1 MSKKGI
7 EDLKKEYKEIRM
19 SEAQVDAFKQSIEK
33 AKKDNRKRSS
43 LRVWKNAGTIAA
55 AVLITFIILPNTS
68 AGVAHAMSQIPLI
81 GNVVKVVTFRD
92 YQYDSGTQI
101 ADVNVPNLEVE
112 DTGISLAQ
120 TTDEEGAAYDGETEE
135 TLPIAFSLKESTG
148 EINAD
153 IDAFTT
159 QIIEEFEADVR
170 MQTGVKEVIVSHET
184 VATPERYFTLK
195 LSHYEASADGV
206 ENVYYYTID
215 LTTGERITLADLFV
229 EDADYVSVISEE
241 IKHQM
246 REHMA
251 SNENAAYWLDE
262 EADEWNFKEI
272 TGETQFYINADNK
285 LVISF
290 NEGEVAPMYMG
301 VVSFEIPVEVLS
313 EIRK

>member
-1 MSKKGI
+1 
-7 EDLKKEYKEIRM
+7 
-19 SEAQVDAFKQSIEK
+19 
-33 AKKDNRKRSS
+33 
-43 LRVWKNAGTIAA
+43 
-55 AVLITFIILPNTS
+55 
-68 AGVAHAMSQIPLI
+68 MSQIPLI

-153 IDAFTT
+153 IEALTA
-159 QIIEEFEADVR
+159 QIIEEFEADVK

-184 VATPERYFTLK
+184 VATPEQYFTLK

-229 EDADYVSVISEE
+229 KDADYVSVISEE
-241 IKHQM
+241 IKRQM
-246 REHMA
+246 REQMA
-251 SNENAAYWLDE
+251 SDENVAYWIDE
-262 EADEWNFKEI
+262 EIDEWNFKEI
-272 TGETQFYINADNK
+272 TGETQFYVNADNK

-301 VVSFEIPVEVLS
+301 VVSFEMPAEVLS

>member
-33 AKKDNRKRSS
+33 AKKDNRRRSS

-120 TTDEEGAAYDGETEE
+120 TTDEEGAVYDGETEE

-153 IDAFTT
+153 IEALTA
-159 QIIEEFEADVR
+159 QIIEEFEADVK

-184 VATPERYFTLK
+184 VATPEQYFTLK

-215 LTTGERITLADLFV
+215 LTTGERITLADLFLK
-229 EDADYVSVISEE
+229 DADYVSVISEE
-241 IKHQM
+241 IKRQM
-246 REHMA
+246 REQMA
-251 SNENAAYWLDE
+251 SDENVAYWLDE
-262 EADEWNFKEI
+262 EIDEWNFKEI

-301 VVSFEIPVEVLS
+301 VVNFEMPAEVLS
-313 EIRK
+313 GIRK

>member
-153 IDAFTT
+153 IESLTT
-159 QIIEEFEADVR
+159 QIIEEFEADVK
-170 MQTGVKEVIVSHET
+170 MKTGVKEVLVSHET

-241 IKHQM
+241 IKRQM

-251 SNENAAYWLDE
+251 SDENAAYWLDE
-262 EADEWNFKEI
+262 EIDEWNFKEI

-301 VVSFEIPVEVLS
+301 VVSFEMPEEVLS
-313 EIRK
+313 GIIK